1 MERPVETL
9 SHGQVTLRRWQ
20 PGDAPVVLRLVTE
33 SLDHLQPWMPWAAGG
48 YSAADAADFTARC
61 QEQWESGTDFNYA
74 ITVAGQP
81 AGSCGLMT
89 RLGPGVLEIGY
100 WVHRDHT
107 GRGLAT
113 DASAALCAAA
123 FALPGID
130 RVVIRH
136 DAANAASGAVPRK
149 LGFTEIARTAVEQ
162 DGRAPGECG
171 ISVMWQLSR

>member
-1 MERPVETL
+1 
-9 SHGQVTLRRWQ
+9 
-20 PGDAPVVLRLVTE
+20 
-33 SLDHLQPWMPWAAGG
+33 
-48 YSAADAADFTARC
+48 
-61 QEQWESGTDFNYA
+61 
-74 ITVAGQP
+74 
-81 AGSCGLMT
+81 
-89 RLGPGVLEIGY
+89 VLEIGY

-136 DAANAASGAVPRK
+136 DAANAASAAVPRK
-149 LGFTEIARTAVEQ
+149 LGFTEVSRGPVE
-162 DGRAPGECG
+162 DEGRAPGESG